1 VAQSPSFLISD
12 LEFWMSD
19 VVEYGI
25 SILPLCNLAMENIDN
40 WLLVITMAT
49 IKVNEPDYDLKEAL
63 SENRLVGLWR
73 MLNGYRGLFVAATI
87 AIGLSAVFQVS
98 TFYLIRY
105 FTDDVLGS
113 EEDFLRQLVLVAL
126 GIIGLALLQGFFT
139 FLSGRWAAE
148 AAEGVIVRLRD
159 YLYDHIQRLSFAY
172 HGRTPTGELI
182 QRATSD
188 VDAMRRFYGEQA
200 IGLGRIV
207 LLFLVNFA
215 ALLYLNWQLALISV
229 LIVPAL
235 LIVSVI
241 FFGKIA
247 DRYEAFQE
255 QEAILSTTL
264 QENLTGVRVV
274 RAFARQ
280 NYEEAKFEADNIEK
294 YRRGKRLLFMHAY
307 FWPSTDILVGIQLLI
322 GYFVA
327 ATMTINGTITLGT
340 YLAYLGIL
348 GWLLWPLRNLG
359 RLIVEA
365 TRGMVSYNRVM
376 EIIREETEPLEEGSY
391 RPPGPV
397 KGNIHFDDVCFL
409 YEDEKQD
416 PDAPVLNN
424 VSFTAEAG
432 QVVALVGGTGSGKTS
447 LVNLLPRF
455 YDYSSG
461 SVTLDG
467 VELIEYPRRYLRQNI
482 GIVQQEPFLFSR
494 TIRDNITY
502 GVDRSVSDAEVE
514 EATRA
519 AAIHDVIL
527 TFPKGYNTLVGERGV
542 TLSGGQKQ
550 RLTLARTFLKDPQ
563 ILILDDAT
571 SSVDTET
578 EAEIRDALEEL
589 MPGRTT
595 FIIAHRIQTVMN
607 ADLILVLENGRITQ
621 SGTHDELL
629 DQDGPYRRIYNLQA
643 QIEDELDE
651 ELSAVS
657 DQLSVVAER

>member
-1 VAQSPSFLISD
+1 
-12 LEFWMSD
+12 
-19 VVEYGI
+19 
-25 SILPLCNLAMENIDN
+25 
-40 WLLVITMAT
+40 MAT
-49 IKVNEPDYDLKEAL
+49 IETHEPDYDLKETV

-73 MLNGYRGLFVAATI
+73 MLNGYRGLFVAATV
-87 AIGLSAVFQVS
+87 AIGLAAVFQVGS
-98 TFYLIRY
+98 FYLIRY
-105 FTDDVLGS
+105 FTDEVLGS
-113 EEDFLRQLVLVAL
+113 EEDLVRQLVLVAA
-126 GIIGLALLQGFFT
+126 GIIGLALLQGTFT

-148 AAEGVIVRLRD
+148 AAEGVTVRLRD

-172 HGRTPTGELI
+172 HSRTPTGELI

-207 LLFLVNFA
+207 LLFLINFT
-215 ALLYLNWQLALISV
+215 ALLLLNWQLALISV
-229 LIVPAL
+229 IVVPIL
-235 LIVSVI
+235 LVISVI

-280 NYEEAKFEADNIEK
+280 DYEEAKFEADNIEK
-294 YRRGKRLLFMHAY
+294 YRRGKRLLFMHAFY
-307 FWPSTDILVGIQLLI
+307 WPSTDILVGIQLLI

-348 GWLLWPLRNLG
+348 GWLLWPMRNLG

-365 TRGMVSYNRVM
+365 TRGMVSYSRVT
-376 EIIREETEPLEEGSY
+376 EIIREEVEPLDEGSY
-391 RPPGPV
+391 QPDGPV
-397 KGNIHFDDVCFL
+397 QGNIRFEDVCFL
-409 YEDEKQD
+409 YEDDKQD
-416 PDAPVLNN
+416 PDAPVLNDI
-424 VSFTAEAG
+424 SFEVGAG
-432 QVVALVGGTGSGKTS
+432 QVVALIGGTGSGKTS

-455 YDYSSG
+455 YDYSAG
-461 SVTLDG
+461 SITLDA
-467 VELIEYPRRYLRQNI
+467 VELSEYPRHYLRKNI

-494 TIRDNITY
+494 TIRNNITY
-502 GVDRSVSDAEVE
+502 GVEREVSDAEIE
-514 EATRA
+514 EAARA
-519 AAIHDVIL
+519 AAIHEVIL

-578 EAEIRDALEEL
+578 EAEIREALDEL

-595 FIIAHRIQTVMN
+595 FIIAHRIQTVMD
-607 ADLILVLENGRITQ
+607 ADLILVLEDGRITQ
-621 SGTHDELL
+621 KGTHKVLL
-629 DQDGPYRRIYNLQA
+629 AEDGPYRRIYNLQA
-643 QIEDELDE
+643 QIEDELEE

-657 DQLSVVAER
+657 GQLTAVAEQ

>member
-1 VAQSPSFLISD
+1 
-12 LEFWMSD
+12 
-19 VVEYGI
+19 
-25 SILPLCNLAMENIDN
+25 
-40 WLLVITMAT
+40 MAT
-49 IKVNEPDYDLKEAL
+49 PEIHNSEYDLKEAV
-63 SENRLVGLWR
+63 SENRLTGLWR
-73 MLNGYRGLFVAATI
+73 MLNGYQKMFAAATA
-87 AIGLSAVFQVS
+87 AIGMAAVFQVS
-98 TFYLIRY
+98 SFYLIRY

-113 EEDFLRQLVLVAL
+113 EDLLRQLFMVAA
-126 GIIGLALLQGFFT
+126 GIILLALLQGIST

-148 AAEGVIVRLRD
+148 AAEGVTVRLRD

-172 HGRTPTGELI
+172 HSRTPTGELI

-207 LLFLVNFA
+207 LLFLVNFT
-215 ALLYLNWQLALISV
+215 ALLVLNWQLALISV
-229 LIVPAL
+229 VVVPIL
-235 LIVSVI
+235 LIVSVV

-280 NYEEAKFEADNIEK
+280 EYEEAKFEADNIEK
-294 YRRGKRLLFMHAY
+294 YHRGRRLVLMHAIY
-307 FWPSTDILVGIQLLI
+307 WPSTDLLVGAQLLV

-327 ATMTINGTITLGT
+327 AIMTINGAITLGT

-348 GWLLWPLRNLG
+348 GWLLWPMRNLG

-365 TRGMVSYNRVM
+365 TRGMVSYSRVV
-376 EIIREETEPLEEGSY
+376 EIIAVEQEPLDEGTY
-391 RPPGPV
+391 RPSGPLQ
-397 KGNIHFDDVCFL
+397 GHIRFEDVSFL
-409 YEDEKQD
+409 YDDEKQD
-416 PDAPVLNN
+416 PDAPVLNDI
-424 VSFTAEAG
+424 SFEAEAG

-455 YDYSSG
+455 YEYSAG
-461 SVTLDG
+461 SITVDS
-467 VELIEYPRRYLRQNI
+467 VELRDYTRRYLRQNI

-502 GVDRSVSDAEVE
+502 GVERKVSDAEIE

-519 AAIHDVIL
+519 AAVHDVIM

-550 RLTLARTFLKDPQ
+550 RLTLARTFLKDPR

-578 EAEIRDALEEL
+578 EAEIREALESL
-589 MPGRTT
+589 LPGRTT

-629 DQDGPYRRIYNLQA
+629 AQEGPYRRIYNLQA
-643 QIEDELDE
+643 QIEDELEE
-651 ELSAVS
+651 ELES
-657 DQLSVVAER
+657 DMAWKLEPENV

>member
-1 VAQSPSFLISD
+1 
-12 LEFWMSD
+12 
-19 VVEYGI
+19 
-25 SILPLCNLAMENIDN
+25 
-40 WLLVITMAT
+40 MAT
-49 IKVNEPDYDLKEAL
+49 PEIHNSEYDLKEAV
-63 SENRLVGLWR
+63 SENRLTGLWR
-73 MLNGYRGLFVAATI
+73 MLNGYQKMFAAATA
-87 AIGLSAVFQVS
+87 AIGMAAVFQVS
-98 TFYLIRY
+98 SFYLIRY

-113 EEDFLRQLVLVAL
+113 EDLLRQLFMVAA
-126 GIIGLALLQGFFT
+126 GIILLALLQGIST

-148 AAEGVIVRLRD
+148 AAEGVTVRLRD

-172 HGRTPTGELI
+172 HSRTPTGELI

-207 LLFLVNFA
+207 LLFLVNFT
-215 ALLYLNWQLALISV
+215 ALLVLNWQLALISV
-229 LIVPAL
+229 VVVPIL
-235 LIVSVI
+235 LIVSVV

-280 NYEEAKFEADNIEK
+280 EYEEAKFEADNIEK
-294 YRRGKRLLFMHAY
+294 YHRGRRLVLMHAIY
-307 FWPSTDILVGIQLLI
+307 WPSTDLLVGAQLLV

-327 ATMTINGTITLGT
+327 AIMTINGAITLGT

-348 GWLLWPLRNLG
+348 GWLLWPMRNLG

-365 TRGMVSYNRVM
+365 TRGMVSYSRVV
-376 EIIREETEPLEEGSY
+376 EIIAVEQEPLDEGVY
-391 RPPGPV
+391 RPSGPLQ
-397 KGNIHFDDVCFL
+397 GHIRFEDVSFL
-409 YEDEKQD
+409 YDDEKQD
-416 PDAPVLNN
+416 PDAPVLNDI
-424 VSFTAEAG
+424 SFEAEAG

-455 YDYSSG
+455 YEYSAG
-461 SVTLDG
+461 SITVDS
-467 VELIEYPRRYLRQNI
+467 VELRDYTRRYLRQNI

-502 GVDRSVSDAEVE
+502 GVERKVSDAEIE

-519 AAIHDVIL
+519 AAVHDVIM

-550 RLTLARTFLKDPQ
+550 RLTLARTFLKDPR

-578 EAEIRDALEEL
+578 EAEIREALESL
-589 MPGRTT
+589 LPGRTT

-629 DQDGPYRRIYNLQA
+629 AQEGPYRRIYNLQA
-643 QIEDELDE
+643 QIEDELEE
-651 ELSAVS
+651 ELES
-657 DQLSVVAER
+657 DMAWKLEPENV

>member
-1 VAQSPSFLISD
+1 V
-12 LEFWMSD
+12 
-19 VVEYGI
+19 
-25 SILPLCNLAMENIDN
+25 
-40 WLLVITMAT
+40 
-49 IKVNEPDYDLKEAL
+49 

-73 MLNGYRGLFVAATI
+73 MLNGYRGLFVAATL
-87 AIGLSAVFQVS
+87 AIGLAAVFQVGS
-98 TFYLIRY
+98 FYLIRY
-105 FTDDVLGS
+105 FTDEVLGS
-113 EEDFLRQLVLVAL
+113 EDLLRQLLLVAG
-126 GIIGLALLQGFFT
+126 GILLLALLQGTFT

-148 AAEGVIVRLRD
+148 AAEGVTVRLRD

-172 HGRTPTGELI
+172 HSRTPTGELI

-200 IGLGRIV
+200 VGLGRIA
-207 LLFLVNFA
+207 LLFLVNFT
-215 ALLYLNWQLALISV
+215 ALLFLNWQLALISV
-229 LIVPAL
+229 VVVPIL
-235 LIVSVI
+235 LIVSVL
-241 FFGKIA
+241 FFGQIA
-247 DRYEAFQE
+247 ERYEAFQE

-264 QENLTGVRVV
+264 QENLTAVRVV

-280 NYEEAKFEADNIEK
+280 DYEEEKFEADNIEK
-294 YRRGKRLLFMHAY
+294 YRRGKRLLLMHALY
-307 FWPSTDILVGIQLLI
+307 WPSTDILVGIQLLV

-348 GWLLWPLRNLG
+348 GWLLWPMRNLG

-365 TRGMVSYNRVM
+365 TRGMVSYSRVV
-376 EIIREETEPLEEGSY
+376 EIIRVEEEPLDEGSY
-391 RPPGPV
+391 RPEGTV
-397 KGNIHFDDVCFL
+397 KGDIRFDDVCFL

-416 PDAPVLNN
+416 PDAPVLND
-424 VSFTAEAG
+424 VSFDAAAG

-455 YDYSSG
+455 YEYSAG
-461 SVTLDG
+461 SITLDG
-467 VELIEYPRRYLRQNI
+467 VELREFPRHYLRQNI

-502 GVDRSVSDAEVE
+502 GVEREVSEAEIE

-519 AAIHDVIL
+519 AAIHEVIL
-527 TFPKGYNTLVGERGV
+527 TFPKGYDTLVGERGV

-578 EAEIRDALEEL
+578 EAEIREALEDL

-595 FIIAHRIQTVMN
+595 FLIAHRIQTVMD
-607 ADLILVLENGRITQ
+607 ADLILVLEDGRITQ
-621 SGTHDELL
+621 SGTHEELL
-629 DQDGPYRRIYNLQA
+629 AEDGPYRRIYTLQA
-643 QIEDELDE
+643 QIEDELQE
-651 ELSAVS
+651 ELAI
-657 DQLSVVAER
+657 A

>member
-1 VAQSPSFLISD
+1 
-12 LEFWMSD
+12 
-19 VVEYGI
+19 
-25 SILPLCNLAMENIDN
+25 
-40 WLLVITMAT
+40 MAT
-49 IKVNEPDYDLKEAL
+49 VQINEPDYDLKDAV
-63 SENRLVGLWR
+63 SENRIVGLWR
-73 MLNGYRGLFVAATI
+73 MLNGYRGLFVAATA
-87 AIGLSAVFQVS
+87 AIGLAAVFQVS

-105 FTDDVLGS
+105 FTDNVLGS
-113 EEDFLRQLVLVAL
+113 DEDFVRRLIMVAL

-159 YLYDHIQRLSFAY
+159 YLYDHIQRLSFSY
-172 HGRTPTGELI
+172 HGRTSTGELI

-207 LLFLVNFA
+207 LLFLVNFT
-215 ALLYLNWQLALISV
+215 ALLFLNWQLALISV
-229 LIVPAL
+229 VIVPVL

-264 QENLTGVRVV
+264 QENLTAVRVV

-280 NYEEAKFEADNIEK
+280 EYEEDKFEADNIEK

-322 GYFVA
+322 GYFIA
-327 ATMTINGTITLGT
+327 ATMTINGTISLGT

-365 TRGMVSYNRVM
+365 TRGMVSYNRVV
-376 EIIREETEPLEEGSY
+376 EIIREEIEPLEEGSY
-391 RPPGPV
+391 RPKGPV
-397 KGNIHFDDVCFL
+397 IGDIRFDDVSFL

-424 VSFTAEAG
+424 ITFKADAG
-432 QVVALVGGTGSGKTS
+432 QVIALIGGTGSGKTS

-455 YDYSSG
+455 YEYSSG
-461 SVTLDG
+461 SIILDG
-467 VELIEYPRRYLRQNI
+467 VELADYPRRYLRQNI

-502 GVDRSVSDAEVE
+502 GVDRPVTDAEIE

-578 EAEIRDALEEL
+578 EAEIREALEEL

-595 FIIAHRIQTVMN
+595 FIIAHRIQTVMS
-607 ADLILVLENGRITQ
+607 ADLILVLEDGRITQ

-629 DQDGPYRRIYNLQA
+629 AQDGPYQQIYNLQA
-643 QIEDELDE
+643 QIEDELQE
-651 ELSAVS
+651 ELAV
-657 DQLSVVAER
+657 A